1 MKTLIEKFSK
11 NVVMII
17 FGLITIYLATM
28 TIISTCYADR
38 RERAFY
44 AFDSVLPILI
54 TELIIFIL
62 YYYIKKK
69 GYTCKYKFKLNY
81 FLLFAFILGCI
92 YVFASR
98 IQPSGDQRVVL
109 DIAKQMHY
117 GNYKEFEPDGYMQTY
132 PQQVGL
138 VLFYYFIGF
147 VLGYRNI
154 VAIQLINVVAYVI
167 FIYCIYKIAM
177 HLWKSEKIAMWTS
190 ILTVCFIPLLL
201 LTSFIYGTMIG
212 LAASTYA
219 LLKAMDFMENQ
230 RFKTGLACAVAAAIA
245 MLAKKN
251 YLIVVIAI
259 TLLLLLHSFCKKHI
273 KAIAVIAIMIIASFS
288 LGKAATVTME
298 KLTGITMGDGMPS
311 VAWMTMGLQKGT
323 RANGWYNEYSV
334 KTYMNNNCDT
344 EATAEVAKNDLI
356 NRLKE
361 FNKDKLD
368 AANFFTQK
376 LASEWADP
384 TFQCFHLVHNQ
395 TKLVRYEQAP
405 RTVANRVIVYA
416 LTPYLNILESF
427 VFLGLLM
434 FAFFDF
440 KKIKLWNLLPIVVFI
455 GGFLFHFIWEAKGQY
470 TVCYYVL
477 LFPYCIKG
485 YMEAF
490 KKFDELIETR
500 SSLGF
505 KKQSFLTVVQGL
517 RPICF
522 ILVIVISYKVVT
534 LVSPLADYT
543 VKNSNRIYNTYFMS
557 KPITFKTIKG
567 RCRIQAWDSNA
578 YLDIVK
584 DERTGSYNLFMN
596 TEITDSER
604 VNVINQANNLDI
616 YFEDAHFSLNGIK
629 LPKVDETKAQYVRNF
644 YSTGSKWGIS
654 QNDDDS
660 FAIKTPDGYC
670 LTRTDDDNAL
680 IFEAEEPTSEAQ
692 KWRFIM
698 LEPTSTK

>member
-1 MKTLIEKFSK
+1 M
-11 NVVMII
+11 VI
-17 FGLITIYLATM
+17 FGVIAIYLATM
-28 TIISTCYADR
+28 NIISTCYADR
-38 RERAFY
+38 REHAFY
-44 AFDSVLPILI
+44 VFDSVLPILI
-54 TELIIFIL
+54 TEILIFLL

-69 GYTCKYKFKLNY
+69 DIKCKYQFKLSY
-81 FLLFAFILGCI
+81 FLIFTFVLGCI
-92 YVFASR
+92 YVVASR
-98 IQPSGDQRVVL
+98 IQPSGDQRVCL

-117 GNYKEFEPDGYMQTY
+117 RNFKEFEPDGYMQTY

-147 VLGYRNI
+147 IFGYRNI
-154 VAIQLINVVAYVI
+154 IAIQLINVAAYTMFV
-167 FIYCIYKIAM
+167 YCIYKIAM
-177 HLWKSEKIAMWTS
+177 HLWKSEKLAMWTA
-190 ILTVCFIPLLL
+190 ILTVMFIPLLL

-230 RFKTGLACAVAAAIA
+230 KFKTGLSCAVAAAIA

-273 KAIAVIAIMIIASFS
+273 KALAVITIMIIASFS
-288 LGKAATVTME
+288 LGKAATISME
-298 KLTGITMGDGMPS
+298 KLTGIQMGDGMPS
-311 VAWMTMGLQKGT
+311 VAWMTMGLQEGT

-344 EATAEVAKNDLI
+344 EATAAVAKNDLI
-356 NRLKE
+356 DRLKE
-361 FNKDKLD
+361 FNSDKL
-368 AANFFTQK
+368 AAINFFNQK

-395 TKLVRYEQAP
+395 TKLVTYEQKP
-405 RTVANRVIVYA
+405 RTIANRVIVYV

-427 VFLGLLM
+427 IFLGILM
-434 FAFFDF
+434 FAFFEF

-455 GGFLFHFIWEAKGQY
+455 GGFLFHLIWEAKGQY

-485 YMEAF
+485 YANAF
-490 KKFDELIETR
+490 KKFDEMIEKR
-500 SSLGF
+500 RSLGVNMN
-505 KKQSFLTVVQGL
+505 SAITVVQAF
-517 RPICF
+517 RPVYL
-522 ILVIVISYKVVT
+522 ILIIAVSFKVVT
-534 LVSPLADYT
+534 LLSPLASYT
-543 VKNSNRIYNTYFMS
+543 VNNSNDKYYTFFKS

-567 RCRIQAWDSNA
+567 RCRIKAWDSSS
-578 YLDIVK
+578 YLDIKK
-584 DERTGSYNLFMN
+584 DANTGLYTLFMN
-596 TEITDSER
+596 SEETDTQR
-604 VNVINQANNLDI
+604 VNIINQANNLDI
-616 YFEDAHFSLNGIK
+616 YFEDARLSLDAIE

-670 LTRTDDDNAL
+670 LTRLEDGSL

-692 KWRFIM
+692 KWKFDM
-698 LEPTSTK
+698 LEANTTN